1 MSEIQ
6 QHHLSVQRTARFY
19 SLGLWQS
26 VSQLWIVLHGHSQLA
41 RSLLHDV
48 APLDTGRRL
57 IVAPEAL
64 SRFYLETSN
73 QGRHSHKVG
82 ATWMTREDREAEI
95 ADYVAYLDRLIGH
108 VEERLGGLPTD
119 ARVLGFSQGGATAA
133 RWEARGLRAVPGLVL
148 WGSLLPEDVLVNL
161 EVPRWQS
168 RTVTL
173 VRGKD
178 DALVS
183 ADLQATQLAELQRL
197 GIRAQAR
204 SFAGGHRLDAELLTA
219 LADEPLS

>member
-6 QHHLSVQRTARFY
+6 QHHLPVQRTARFY
-19 SLGLWQS
+19 SLGPWQS

-41 RSLLHDV
+41 RALLHDV
-48 APLDTGRRL
+48 SPLDNGRRL

-108 VEERLGGLPTD
+108 VEDRLGGLPTD

-133 RWEARGLRAVPGLVL
+133 RWEARGSRAVPGLVL
-148 WGSLLPEDVLVNL
+148 WGSLCPGDVLPSL
-161 EVPRWQS
+161 GDPRWQS

-173 VRGKD
+173 VLGKD
-178 DALVS
+178 DSLVS
-183 ADLQATQLAELQRL
+183 PDLQAAQLAELQRF
-197 GIRAQAR
+197 GIRSR
-204 SFAGGHRLDAELLTA
+204 EHSFAGGHRLDGELLVA
-219 LADEPLS
+219 LADDPLS